1 MTKSELSQILLPS
14 ASVDSVN
21 LNMDKNIKL
30 NSISLTRRKAI
41 RNAVLLLGGSIS
53 AAHISPLISNVA
65 AMGSNYIPKF
75 LSEHHFQ
82 MTKRLV
88 DLIIP
93 ESDTPGALTANV
105 HQFIDVMLDG
115 WAAADTQLRFLDN
128 FNNIDSRSLAL
139 TGKKFSDATGTQQ
152 IKLLEVLDKES
163 FSDNGTDIFF
173 REFKA
178 LVVFGYYSSEEGAS
192 VELRYDRIPGGY
204 RGCIPF
210 SEVGRSWST

>member
-1 MTKSELSQILLPS
+1 
-14 ASVDSVN
+14 
-21 LNMDKNIKL
+21 MDKNIKL

-53 AAHISPLISNVA
+53 VAQISPLISDVA
-65 AMGSNYIPKF
+65 AMSANYIPKF
-75 LSEHHFQ
+75 LGKHHFQ
-82 MTKRLV
+82 MNKRLV

-105 HQFIDVMLDG
+105 HQFIDLMLDG
-115 WAAADTQLRFLDN
+115 WAASDTQLRFLDN
-128 FNNIDSRSLAL
+128 FNNIDSRSMAM
-139 TGKKFSDATGTQQ
+139 TGKIFADANKTRQ
-152 IKLLEVLDKES
+152 IKLLEELDRES
-163 FSDNGTDIFF
+163 FSDNSTDIFF

-178 LVVFGYYSSEEGAS
+178 LVVFGYYSSEDGAS

-204 RGCIPF
+204 IGCIPF

>member
-1 MTKSELSQILLPS
+1 
-14 ASVDSVN
+14 
-21 LNMDKNIKL
+21 MDKNIKL

-53 AAHISPLISNVA
+53 VAQISPLISDVA
-65 AMGSNYIPKF
+65 AMSANYIPKF
-75 LSEHHFQ
+75 LGKHHFQ
-82 MTKRLV
+82 MNKRLV

-128 FNNIDSRSLAL
+128 FNNIDRRSMAM
-139 TGKKFSDATGTQQ
+139 TGKTFADANRTQQ

-173 REFKA
+173 GEFKA

-204 RGCIPF
+204 RDCIPF

>member
-1 MTKSELSQILLPS
+1 
-14 ASVDSVN
+14 
-21 LNMDKNIKL
+21 MDKNIKL

-53 AAHISPLISNVA
+53 VAQISPLISDVA
-65 AMGSNYIPKF
+65 AMSANYIPKF
-75 LSEHHFQ
+75 LGKYHFQ
-82 MTKRLV
+82 MNKRLV

-128 FNNIDSRSLAL
+128 FNNIDRRSMAM
-139 TGKKFSDATGTQQ
+139 TGKTFADANRTQQ

-173 REFKA
+173 GEFKA

-204 RGCIPF
+204 RDCIPF

>member
-1 MTKSELSQILLPS
+1 
-14 ASVDSVN
+14 
-21 LNMDKNIKL
+21 MDKNIKL

-53 AAHISPLISNVA
+53 VAQISPLISDVA
-65 AMGSNYIPKF
+65 AMSANYIPKF
-75 LSEHHFQ
+75 LGKHHFQ
-82 MTKRLV
+82 MNKRLV

-128 FNNIDSRSLAL
+128 FNNIDRRSMAM
-139 TGKKFSDATGTQQ
+139 TGKTFADANRTQQ

-163 FSDNGTDIFF
+163 FSDNGTDVFF

-204 RGCIPF
+204 RDCIPF

>member
-1 MTKSELSQILLPS
+1 
-14 ASVDSVN
+14 
-21 LNMDKNIKL
+21 MDKNIKL

-53 AAHISPLISNVA
+53 AAQISPLIGNVA

-75 LSEHHFQ
+75 LNEHHFH

-93 ESDTPGALTANV
+93 ESDTPGALAANV

-115 WAAADTQLRFLDN
+115 WAATDTRLRFLDT

-139 TGKKFSDATGTQQ
+139 TGKKFSDATRTKQ

-163 FSDNGTDIFF
+163 FSDNGNDLFF

-192 VELRYDRIPGGY
+192 VELRYDRIPGAY
-204 RGCIPF
+204 KGCIPLD
-210 SEVGRSWST
+210 EVGRSWST

>member
-1 MTKSELSQILLPS
+1 
-14 ASVDSVN
+14 
-21 LNMDKNIKL
+21 MDKNIKL

-41 RNAVLLLGGSIS
+41 SNAVLLLGGSIS
-53 AAHISPLISNVA
+53 AAQISPLISNVA

-75 LSEHHFQ
+75 LNEHHFH

-88 DLIIP
+88 ELIIP
-93 ESDTPGALTANV
+93 ESDTPGALAANV

-115 WAAADTQLRFLDN
+115 WAAIDTRLRFLDT

-139 TGKKFSDATGTQQ
+139 TGKKFSETTRTKQ

-163 FSDNGTDIFF
+163 FSDNDTDIFF
-173 REFKA
+173 KEFKA

-192 VELRYDRIPGGY
+192 VELRYDRIPGAY
-204 RGCIPF
+204 RGCIPLD
-210 SEVGRSWST
+210 EVGRSWST

>member
-1 MTKSELSQILLPS
+1 MTKSELSQILLCS
-14 ASVDSVN
+14 ASVDTVN

-53 AAHISPLISNVA
+53 VAQISPLISDVA
-65 AMGSNYIPKF
+65 AMSANYIPKF
-75 LSEHHFQ
+75 LGKHHFQ
-82 MTKRLV
+82 MNKRLV

-128 FNNIDSRSLAL
+128 FNNIDRRSMAM
-139 TGKKFSDATGTQQ
+139 TGKIFADANRTQQ

-173 REFKA
+173 GEFKA

-204 RGCIPF
+204 RDCIPF

>member
-1 MTKSELSQILLPS
+1 
-14 ASVDSVN
+14 
-21 LNMDKNIKL
+21 MDKNIKI

-53 AAHISPLISNVA
+53 AAQISPLIGNVA
-65 AMGSNYIPKF
+65 AMGSNYIPKI
-75 LSEHHFQ
+75 LNEHHFH

-93 ESDTPGALTANV
+93 ESDTPGALAANV

-115 WAAADTQLRFLDN
+115 WAATDTRLRFLDT

-139 TGKKFSDATGTQQ
+139 TGKKFSDATRTKQ

-192 VELRYDRIPGGY
+192 VELRYDRIPGAY
-204 RGCIPF
+204 KGCIPLD
-210 SEVGRSWST
+210 EVGRSWST

>member
-1 MTKSELSQILLPS
+1 
-14 ASVDSVN
+14 
-21 LNMDKNIKL
+21 MDKNIKL

-53 AAHISPLISNVA
+53 VAQISPLISDVA
-65 AMGSNYIPKF
+65 AMSANYIPKF
-75 LSEHHFQ
+75 LGKHHFQ
-82 MTKRLV
+82 MNKRLV

-93 ESDTPGALTANV
+93 ESDTPGALTASV

-128 FNNIDSRSLAL
+128 FNNIDRRSMAM
-139 TGKKFSDATGTQQ
+139 TGKTFADANRTQQ

-173 REFKA
+173 GEFKA

-204 RGCIPF
+204 RDCIPF

>member
-14 ASVDSVN
+14 ASVDAVN
-21 LNMDKNIKL
+21 LNMDKNIKI

-115 WAAADTQLRFLDN
+115 WAAADRQLRFLDN

-152 IKLLEVLDKES
+152 IKLLEILTRNH
-163 FSDNGTDIFF
+163 FPITALIFF
-173 REFKA
+173 LESSKLWLFLAIIHRKRALLLNCDTIVSRVVIKA
-178 LVVFGYYSSEEGAS
+178 AS
-192 VELRYDRIPGGY
+192 HSVR
-204 RGCIPF
+204 
-210 SEVGRSWST
+210 

>member
-1 MTKSELSQILLPS
+1 MTKSELSQILLCS
-14 ASVDSVN
+14 ASVDTVN

-53 AAHISPLISNVA
+53 VAQISPLISDVA
-65 AMGSNYIPKF
+65 AMSANYIPKF
-75 LSEHHFQ
+75 LGKHHFQ
-82 MTKRLV
+82 MNKRLV

-128 FNNIDSRSLAL
+128 FNNIDRRSMAM
-139 TGKKFSDATGTQQ
+139 TGKTFADANRTQQ

-173 REFKA
+173 GEFKA

-204 RGCIPF
+204 RDCIPF

>member
-1 MTKSELSQILLPS
+1 
-14 ASVDSVN
+14 
-21 LNMDKNIKL
+21 MDKNIKL

-53 AAHISPLISNVA
+53 VAQISPLISDVA
-65 AMGSNYIPKF
+65 AMSANYIPKF
-75 LSEHHFQ
+75 LGKHHFQ
-82 MTKRLV
+82 MNKCLV

-128 FNNIDSRSLAL
+128 FNNIDRRSMAM
-139 TGKKFSDATGTQQ
+139 TGKTFADANRTQQ

-173 REFKA
+173 GEFKA

-204 RGCIPF
+204 RDCIPF

>member
-1 MTKSELSQILLPS
+1 MTKSELSQILLCS
-14 ASVDSVN
+14 ASVDTAN

-30 NSISLTRRKAI
+30 NLISLTRRKAI

-53 AAHISPLISNVA
+53 VAQISPLISDVA
-65 AMGSNYIPKF
+65 AMSANYIPKF
-75 LSEHHFQ
+75 LGKHHFQ
-82 MTKRLV
+82 MNKRLV

-128 FNNIDSRSLAL
+128 FNNIDRRSMAM
-139 TGKKFSDATGTQQ
+139 TGKTFADANRTQQ

-173 REFKA
+173 GEFKA

-204 RGCIPF
+204 RDCIPF

>member
-1 MTKSELSQILLPS
+1 MTKSELSQILLCS
-14 ASVDSVN
+14 ASVDTVN

-53 AAHISPLISNVA
+53 VAQISPLISDVA
-65 AMGSNYIPKF
+65 AMSANYIPKF
-75 LSEHHFQ
+75 LGKHHFQ
-82 MTKRLV
+82 MNKRLV

-128 FNNIDSRSLAL
+128 FNNIDRRSMAM
-139 TGKKFSDATGTQQ
+139 TGKTFADANRTQQ

-173 REFKA
+173 GEFKA
-178 LVVFGYYSSEEGAS
+178 LVIFGYYSSAEGAS
-192 VELRYDRIPGGY
+192 IELRYDRIPGDY
-204 RGCIPF
+204 RDCIPF

>member
-1 MTKSELSQILLPS
+1 MTKSELSQILLCS
-14 ASVDSVN
+14 ASVDTAN

-53 AAHISPLISNVA
+53 VAQISPLISDVA
-65 AMGSNYIPKF
+65 AMSANYIPKF
-75 LSEHHFQ
+75 LGKHHFQ
-82 MTKRLV
+82 MNKRLV

-128 FNNIDSRSLAL
+128 FNNIDRRSTAM
-139 TGKKFSDATGTQQ
+139 TGKTFADANRTQQ

-173 REFKA
+173 GEFKA

-204 RGCIPF
+204 RDCIPF

>member
-1 MTKSELSQILLPS
+1 
-14 ASVDSVN
+14 
-21 LNMDKNIKL
+21 MDKNIKL

-53 AAHISPLISNVA
+53 AAQISPLIGNVA
-65 AMGSNYIPKF
+65 AMGPNYIPKF
-75 LSEHHFQ
+75 LNEHHFH

-93 ESDTPGALTANV
+93 ESDTPGALAANV

-115 WAAADTQLRFLDN
+115 WAAIDTRLRFLDT

-139 TGKKFSDATGTQQ
+139 TGKKFSDATRTKQ

-163 FSDNGTDIFF
+163 FSDNGTDISF

-192 VELRYDRIPGGY
+192 VELRYDRIPGAY
-204 RGCIPF
+204 RGCIPLD
-210 SEVGRSWST
+210 EVGRSWST

>member
-1 MTKSELSQILLPS
+1 
-14 ASVDSVN
+14 
-21 LNMDKNIKL
+21 MDKNIKL

-53 AAHISPLISNVA
+53 ATQISPLIGNVA

-75 LSEHHFQ
+75 LNEHHFH

-93 ESDTPGALTANV
+93 ESDTPGALAANV

-115 WAAADTQLRFLDN
+115 WAATDTRLRFIDT

-139 TGKKFSDATGTQQ
+139 TGKKFSDATRTKQ

-192 VELRYDRIPGGY
+192 VELRYDRIPGAY
-204 RGCIPF
+204 KGCIPLD
-210 SEVGRSWST
+210 EVGRSWST

>member
-1 MTKSELSQILLPS
+1 
-14 ASVDSVN
+14 
-21 LNMDKNIKL
+21 MDKNIKL

-53 AAHISPLISNVA
+53 VAQISPLISDVA
-65 AMGSNYIPKF
+65 AMSANYIPKF
-75 LSEHHFQ
+75 LGKHHFQ
-82 MTKRLV
+82 MNKRLV

-115 WAAADTQLRFLDN
+115 WAASDTQLRFLDN
-128 FNNIDSRSLAL
+128 FNNIDRRSATM
-139 TGKKFSDATGTQQ
+139 TGKTFANANRTQQ

-204 RGCIPF
+204 RDCIPF

>member
-1 MTKSELSQILLPS
+1 
-14 ASVDSVN
+14 
-21 LNMDKNIKL
+21 MDKNIKL

-53 AAHISPLISNVA
+53 VAQISPLISDVA
-65 AMGSNYIPKF
+65 AMSANYIPKF
-75 LSEHHFQ
+75 LGKHHFQ
-82 MTKRLV
+82 MNKRLV

-115 WAAADTQLRFLDN
+115 WAASDTQLRFLDN
-128 FNNIDSRSLAL
+128 FNNIDRRSMAM
-139 TGKKFSDATGTQQ
+139 TGKTFADANRTQQ

-173 REFKA
+173 GEFKA

-204 RGCIPF
+204 RDCIPF

>member
-1 MTKSELSQILLPS
+1 MTKSELSQILLCS
-14 ASVDSVN
+14 ASVDTAN

-53 AAHISPLISNVA
+53 VAQISPLISDVA
-65 AMGSNYIPKF
+65 AMSANYIPKF
-75 LSEHHFQ
+75 LGKHHFQ
-82 MTKRLV
+82 MNKRLV

-128 FNNIDSRSLAL
+128 FNNIDRRSMAM
-139 TGKKFSDATGTQQ
+139 TGKTFADANRTQQ

-173 REFKA
+173 GEFKA

-204 RGCIPF
+204 RDCIPF

>member
-1 MTKSELSQILLPS
+1 
-14 ASVDSVN
+14 
-21 LNMDKNIKL
+21 MDKNITL
-30 NSISLTRRKAI
+30 NSITFTRRKAI

-53 AAHISPLISNVA
+53 AAQISPLISNVT
-65 AMGSNYIPKF
+65 AMDANYIPKF
-75 LSEHHFQ
+75 LSQHHFQ
-82 MTKRLV
+82 MTQHLV

-128 FNNIDSRSLAL
+128 FNNIDRRSMAM
-139 TGKKFSDATGTQQ
+139 TGKTFADANRTQQ

-163 FSDNGTDIFF
+163 FSNNGTDIFF
-173 REFKA
+173 GEFKA

-204 RGCIPF
+204 RDCIPF

>member
-1 MTKSELSQILLPS
+1 
-14 ASVDSVN
+14 
-21 LNMDKNIKL
+21 MDKNIKL

-53 AAHISPLISNVA
+53 VAQISPLISDVA
-65 AMGSNYIPKF
+65 AMSANYIPKF
-75 LSEHHFQ
+75 LGKHHFQ
-82 MTKRLV
+82 MNKRLV

-115 WAAADTQLRFLDN
+115 WAASDTQLRFLNN
-128 FNNIDSRSLAL
+128 FNNIDRRSLAM
-139 TGKKFSDATGTQQ
+139 TGKIFTDANRIQQ

-163 FSDNGTDIFF
+163 FSDNGTDVFF

-192 VELRYDRIPGGY
+192 VELRYDRIPGDY
-204 RGCIPF
+204 MGCIPF

>member
-1 MTKSELSQILLPS
+1 
-14 ASVDSVN
+14 
-21 LNMDKNIKL
+21 MDKNIKL

-53 AAHISPLISNVA
+53 ATQISPLIGNVA

-75 LSEHHFQ
+75 LNEHHFY

-93 ESDTPGALTANV
+93 ESDTPGALAANV

-115 WAAADTQLRFLDN
+115 WAATDTRLRFLDT

-139 TGKKFSDATGTQQ
+139 TGKKFSDTTRTKQ

-192 VELRYDRIPGGY
+192 VELRYDRIPGAY
-204 RGCIPF
+204 KGCIPLD
-210 SEVGRSWST
+210 EVGRSWST

>member
-1 MTKSELSQILLPS
+1 ME
-14 ASVDSVN
+14 
-21 LNMDKNIKL
+21 KNIKL

-53 AAHISPLISNVA
+53 VAQISPLISDVA
-65 AMGSNYIPKF
+65 AMSANYIPKF
-75 LSEHHFQ
+75 LGKHHFQ
-82 MTKRLV
+82 MNKRLV

-115 WAAADTQLRFLDN
+115 WAASDTQLRFLDN
-128 FNNIDSRSLAL
+128 FNNIDRRSMAM
-139 TGKKFSDATGTQQ
+139 TGKTFADANRTQQ

-173 REFKA
+173 GEFKA

-204 RGCIPF
+204 RDCIPF

>member
-1 MTKSELSQILLPS
+1 MTKSELSQILLCS
-14 ASVDSVN
+14 ASVDTVN

-53 AAHISPLISNVA
+53 VAQISPLISDVA
-65 AMGSNYIPKF
+65 AMSANYIPKF
-75 LSEHHFQ
+75 LGKHHFQ
-82 MTKRLV
+82 MNKRLV

-128 FNNIDSRSLAL
+128 FNNIDRRSATM
-139 TGKKFSDATGTQQ
+139 TGKTFANANRTQQ

-173 REFKA
+173 GEFKV

-204 RGCIPF
+204 RDCIPF

>member
-1 MTKSELSQILLPS
+1 
-14 ASVDSVN
+14 
-21 LNMDKNIKL
+21 MDKNIKL

-53 AAHISPLISNVA
+53 AAQISPLIGNVA
-65 AMGSNYIPKF
+65 AMGPNYIPKF
-75 LSEHHFQ
+75 LNEHHFH

-93 ESDTPGALTANV
+93 ESDTPGALAANV

-115 WAAADTQLRFLDN
+115 WASIDTRLRFLDT

-139 TGKKFSDATGTQQ
+139 TGKKFSDATRTKQ

-173 REFKA
+173 KEFKA

-192 VELRYDRIPGGY
+192 VELRYDRIPGAY
-204 RGCIPF
+204 RGCIPLD
-210 SEVGRSWST
+210 EVGRSWST

>member
-1 MTKSELSQILLPS
+1 
-14 ASVDSVN
+14 
-21 LNMDKNIKL
+21 MDKNIKL

-53 AAHISPLISNVA
+53 VAQISPLISDVA
-65 AMGSNYIPKF
+65 AMSANYVPKF
-75 LSEHHFQ
+75 LGKHHFQ
-82 MTKRLV
+82 MNKRLV

-128 FNNIDSRSLAL
+128 FNNIDRRSMAM
-139 TGKKFSDATGTQQ
+139 TGKTFADANRTQQ

-173 REFKA
+173 GEFKA

-204 RGCIPF
+204 RDCIPF